1 MLEAMTDLNI
11 ITPTIQAV
19 LKTNEQIAKEKKAEY
34 MRNYMK
40 EYKKKNVELD
50 EVAKQKKAEL
60 DEVAKKKKAEYMRN
74 YMKEYNKKRMET
86 DEAYREYR
94 RQMSRANNKK
104 MYQKYVKALNYT
116 KENNIN
122 V

>member
-19 LKTNEQIAKEKKAEY
+19 LKTNEQIAKE
-34 MRNYMK
+34 
-40 EYKKKNVELD
+40 
-50 EVAKQKKAEL
+50 
-60 DEVAKKKKAEYMRN
+60 KKAEYMRN